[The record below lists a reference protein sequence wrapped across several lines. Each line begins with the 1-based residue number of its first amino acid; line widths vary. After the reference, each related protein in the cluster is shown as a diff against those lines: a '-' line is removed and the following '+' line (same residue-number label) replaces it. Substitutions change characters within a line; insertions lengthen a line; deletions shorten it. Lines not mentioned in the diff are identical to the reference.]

1 HRSSDPGSR
10 HLAVTRSGDP
20 TARNRSRYPAGLA
33 TGAARHAAPGGVMRG
48 QEGARSDSEEQREE
62 RIRKRAYGLWEAD
75 GRPDGRESE
84 FWERAKELI
93 GMEASAGAGL
103 LPNPMTHPSRTD

>member
-1 HRSSDPGSR
+1 
-10 HLAVTRSGDP
+10 
-20 TARNRSRYPAGLA
+20 
-33 TGAARHAAPGGVMRG
+33 MRG

-75 GRPDGRESE
+75 GRPDGRE
-84 FWERAKELI
+84 FRIWERAKELI

-103 LPNPMTHPSRTD
+103 LPNPMTHPSRTDGGVEEAEIQENYGEIPGRLTDQGDRQQTPLPNGRRSNRSE